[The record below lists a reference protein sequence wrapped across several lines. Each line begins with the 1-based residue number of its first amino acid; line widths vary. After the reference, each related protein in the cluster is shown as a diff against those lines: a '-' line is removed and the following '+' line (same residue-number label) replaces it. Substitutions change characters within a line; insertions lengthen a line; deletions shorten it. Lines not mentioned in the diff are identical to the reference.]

1 MKFLKLISAYLITFF
16 FFSNFSLA
24 NNSISYADIEYIL
37 ENSNAGKSLLK
48 KLEKKENE
56 KFNQFK
62 LEEQNLKNSENKIL
76 ASKNIIS
83 EAQCNIDVS
92 NFQKKLKNNKDLK
105 KEELDKLNKIRN
117 DEILN
122 FLKLINSHIEQY
134 MVDNSISV
142 ILDRKNIYLAN
153 KNLDITSNLI
163 DLINKNIK

>member
-1 MKFLKLISAYLITFF
+1 M
-16 FFSNFSLA
+16 
-24 NNSISYADIEYIL
+24 

-62 LEEQNLKNSENKIL
+62 LEEQNLKNIENKIL

-83 EAQCNIDVS
+83 EEQFNIDLS
-92 NFQKKLKNNKDLK
+92 NFQKKLKNYKDLK

>member
-1 MKFLKLISAYLITFF
+1 MKFLKLISVYLITFF

-62 LEEQNLKNSENKIL
+62 LEEQNLKNSENKII

-83 EAQCNIDVS
+83 EAQFNIDVS
-92 NFQKKLKNNKDLK
+92 NFQKKLKNYKDFK

>member
-1 MKFLKLISAYLITFF
+1 MKFLKLISVYLITFF

-62 LEEQNLKNSENKIL
+62 LEEQNLKNIENKIL

-83 EAQCNIDVS
+83 EEQFNIDVS
-92 NFQKKLKNNKDLK
+92 NFQKKLKNYKDLK

-153 KNLDITSNLI
+153 KNLDITGNLI

>member
-1 MKFLKLISAYLITFF
+1 MKFLKLISVYLITFF

-48 KLEKKENE
+48 KLEKKEKK

-83 EAQCNIDVS
+83 EAQ
-92 NFQKKLKNNKDLK
+92 
-105 KEELDKLNKIRN
+105 
-117 DEILN
+117 
-122 FLKLINSHIEQY
+122 
-134 MVDNSISV
+134 
-142 ILDRKNIYLAN
+142 
-153 KNLDITSNLI
+153 
-163 DLINKNIK
+163 

>member
-83 EAQCNIDVS
+83 EAQFNIDVS
-92 NFQKKLKNNKDLK
+92 NFQKKLKNYKDFK